1 MRNEME
7 KDQRNMMEK
16 YGEYSGKESA
26 RRRGKMPPGSFDGG
40 TQLWEEDMSRGENG
54 GGPSIIQ

>member
-1 MRNEME
+1 ME